1 METDTEKE
9 LSVSQSAHNTEVGS
23 VPEAS
28 SGETKITVET
38 AKAIK
43 VSKEDEQKDEAV
55 ENGNLAEENGEVLK
69 ENGEAKKEDIEPE
82 SVKENGEPTN
92 GNGETEAG
100 HEEDEA
106 KENGVSNNENANT
119 ESTNENGEA
128 SEEVPS
134 EQEATPV
141 EDAGQTDAD
150 PSPPSQDTPATT
162 SQEEGDIEEK
172 SVETETPVMDS
183 EEQEKQETP
192 PLDTQEKAP
201 TTEDPASESQEAETK
216 MLETEETTQIDKVA
230 EEVADVA
237 VNEDNN
243 TDEPAEKVAENISNP
258 EDENQP
264 DQLVTD
270 DKVAEE
276 MTEVAPTPEA
286 DVAVN
291 DKEDDVTV
299 NQDNNAAEPAVD
311 ASVPEESAEDN
322 IKDELT
328 TDEPVTEDAI
338 DQVQV
343 KIALNTDDM
352 ECVLENVAMVGDQVS
367 NGPEHDPMEEDLES
381 FATAPIP
388 VKEEKSIDNQEQVLV
403 DDEEMVITQITN
415 LDELD
420 PNVSVETSS
429 DGQTKVIITTP
440 VAPVEKVDIDQ
451 FTDTE
456 DLVIYAL
463 DTISPFDAKFISQH
477 MADRDEHQI
486 ERRLVD
492 NAFRKKSFNF
502 QKLPLMMFEM
512 VFVSESNERMPSLMI
527 LTQRQLLQLTPKGS
541 WCQYGPGIETIEMH
555 FTNKT
560 RFGIDTSALTEF
572 IITNIPNMHMP
583 YLR

>member
-9 LSVSQSAHNTEVGS
+9 LSVSQSAHNTEVSS

-28 SGETKITVET
+28 PGETTKASVET

-43 VSKEDEQKDEAV
+43 ASKEDEQKVEAV
-55 ENGNLAEENGEVLK
+55 ENGNVAEVNGEVSK
-69 ENGEAKKEDIEPE
+69 ENGEGKQDDGDPV
-82 SVKENGEPTN
+82 STQENGEATN
-92 GNGETEAG
+92 GNGEAE
-100 HEEDEA
+100 HEEEEL
-106 KENGVSNNENANT
+106 KENGDEGKENVHT

-128 SEEVPS
+128 SEEVAP
-134 EQEATPV
+134 EQEAAPA
-141 EDAGQTDAD
+141 EDDVQTDAD
-150 PSPPSQDTPATT
+150 PSPTSADTPVNT

-172 SVETETPVMDS
+172 SGETETQVIDS
-183 EEQEKQETP
+183 AEQETQP
-192 PLDTQEKAP
+192 PETQEKAP
-201 TTEDPASESQEAETK
+201 ITEDLASDKQEP
-216 MLETEETTQIDKVA
+216 ETTQIDKAAEMVA
-230 EEVADVA
+230 DATVAVEEV
-237 VNEDNN
+237 NN
-243 TDEPAEKVAENISNP
+243 TDEPAEKATENISST
-258 EDENQP
+258 EVENQP
-264 DQLVTD
+264 DQMVTD
-270 DKVAEE
+270 DKVSEKV
-276 MTEVAPTPEA
+276 TEAAPAQDA

-291 DKEDDVTV
+291 A
-299 NQDNNAAEPAVD
+299 DNNTDEPAAD
-311 ASVPEESAEDN
+311 TSIPEESVEDA

-328 TDEPVTEDAI
+328 TDEPVTEVQDAI
-338 DQVQV
+338 DQDQVQV

-381 FATAPIP
+381 FAPAPVP
-388 VKEEKSIDNQEQVLV
+388 VKEEKTPSTENQEQVLV
-403 DDEEMVITQITN
+403 DDEEMVITQITH

-420 PNVSVETSS
+420 PNVSVETNS

-502 QKLPLMMFEM
+502 QKLPLMMFEL
-512 VFVSESNERMPSLMI
+512 VFVSESNERMPNLMI
-527 LTQRQLLQLTPKGS
+527 LTQKQLLQLTPKGS